1 MAKPLQATKLAIA
14 PAPTIESAPVKRGPG
29 RPPGAKSV
37 AGNLPGAVKAPR
49 KGKPT
54 QWSKWGKQA
63 LRFAELNKKLDAMVK
78 AAGADAGVL
87 GDLNNNIIS
96 DEGLA
101 EISDLVSALQK
112 LDADRI
118 EVPKIP
124 KAPKGPVFV
133 VGDPVKMVK
142 KFRDKYLE
150 TGIYTAANLDLL
162 SISAVGKKGLLCQ
175 VDGVS
180 AVLQVFVR
188 YPKHLE
194 KR

>member
-14 PAPTIESAPVKRGPG
+14 PAPAIESAPVKRGPG
-29 RPPGAKSV
+29 RPPGA
-37 AGNLPGAVKAPR
+37 AKAR

-54 QWSKWGKQA
+54 QWAKWGQQA
-63 LRFAELNKKLDAMVK
+63 LRFSGLLKKLEEINTLGISGHVSPGGSGGISVEPETLD
-78 AAGADAGVL
+78 DIAGV
-87 GDLNNNIIS
+87 
-96 DEGLA
+96 
-101 EISDLVSALQK
+101 VSALQK
-112 LDADRI
+112 LDADKV

-124 KAPKGPVFV
+124 KAPRGPVFV
-133 VGDPVKMVK
+133 VGEPVKMVK

-175 VDGVS
+175 VDGVN